1 MCRGGAGAPVWGG
14 VVSWHGAAAGSAA
27 SRGRALPGVD
37 FGVFFGLKS
46 LESIAKH
53 QRFPP

>member
-1 MCRGGAGAPVWGG
+1 M
-14 VVSWHGAAAGSAA
+14 SWHGAAAGSAA

-37 FGVFFGLKS
+37 FGFFFGLKS